1 MAGFKDELNN
11 EYGFLKVVEFSHFAY
26 RRSGRRFCPL
36 ACWRAE
42 CRCGNFV
49 VVRGADLRNG
59 HVKSCSCL
67 KKETSAESILV
78 NRENSPSVI
87 KGRQMRAVKI

>member
-11 EYGFLKVVEFSHFAY
+11 EYGFLKVIEFSHFAY
-26 RRSGRRFCPL
+26 RRNGTRFCPL

-59 HVKSCSCL
+59 AEIMLLSEERPCSR
-67 KKETSAESILV
+67 KYSHQS
-78 NRENSPSVI
+78 
-87 KGRQMRAVKI
+87 